1 MSTPASLGNAFSRLF
16 PRFDWRAGVIM
27 SIVLIAVMMMM
38 ISVPR
43 LAQSQ
48 AFHQFAD
55 TRAWLGVPNFLDVIT
70 NAPFALAAAIGLV
83 SLRRRVRSE
92 RASVAGATIP
102 LMPIDRMCL
111 GAVFI
116 GIGLTSLGSAYYHL
130 APGNDRLFWDRL
142 PMLLTF
148 LSLLA
153 TLVAERVSPK
163 TAAWI
168 LTPLLVLG
176 AASLMYWVQTER
188 LGRGDLRP
196 YFLVEGATLAS
207 VLLIV
212 LLYPSRY
219 LPTRWLMLGL
229 GCYAGAIVFEQL
241 DRAVWSIWNIIGIEL
256 LSGHTIKH
264 LCAGAGALVLARAV
278 TVRSGTP
285 QTRRRTSGGDVETTD
300 DGNEPVTNS
309 SAARG
314 TERSSGLR
322 GPLLDERDRAHFRP

>member
-1 MSTPASLGNAFSRLF
+1 MLTPAAHHHTLTRLF

-27 SIVLIAVMMMM
+27 TIVLIAAMTMV
-38 ISVPR
+38 SVPR
-43 LAQSQ
+43 FAQST

-70 NAPFALAAAIGLV
+70 NAPFAVAAAIGLA
-83 SLRRRVRSE
+83 SLWRRVRRE
-92 RASVAGATIP
+92 RASVVGATLP
-102 LMPIDRMCL
+102 LMPIDRVCL
-111 GAVFI
+111 GAVFV

-130 APGNDRLFWDRL
+130 APGNERLFWDRL

-148 LSLLA
+148 VSLLA

-168 LTPLLVLG
+168 LAPLLIAG
-176 AASLMYWVQTER
+176 AASLIYWQQTER

-196 YFLVEGATLAS
+196 YFLIEGAALAS

-229 GCYAGAIVFEQL
+229 GCYAGAIMFEQL
-241 DRAVWSIWNIIGIEL
+241 DRIVWSMWNIIGIEL
-256 LSGHTIKH
+256 VSGHTIKH

-278 TVRSGTP
+278 TVRSGRP
-285 QTRRRTSGGDVETTD
+285 AETRRGQ
-300 DGNEPVTNS
+300 
-309 SAARG
+309 RG
-314 TERSSGLR
+314 RNRSRWYELKREGI
-322 GPLLDERDRAHFRP
+322 F